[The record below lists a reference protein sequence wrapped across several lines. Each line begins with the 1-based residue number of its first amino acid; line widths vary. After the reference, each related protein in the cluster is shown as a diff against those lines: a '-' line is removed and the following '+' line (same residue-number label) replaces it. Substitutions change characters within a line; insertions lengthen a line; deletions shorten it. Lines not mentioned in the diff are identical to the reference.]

1 MDKYSCSIMQDV
13 RRNLGLE
20 LLDESRDE
28 EIMNMDKDEV
38 LNRVCNWN
46 GFIGWSS
53 EFKHWVDNIY
63 KED

>member
-1 MDKYSCSIMQDV
+1 MQDV

-20 LLDESRDE
+20 MLDESRDE

-46 GFIGWSS
+46 GFINWSL
-53 EFKHWVDNIY
+53 EFKYWIEQIYEVKLDNPT
-63 KED
+63 